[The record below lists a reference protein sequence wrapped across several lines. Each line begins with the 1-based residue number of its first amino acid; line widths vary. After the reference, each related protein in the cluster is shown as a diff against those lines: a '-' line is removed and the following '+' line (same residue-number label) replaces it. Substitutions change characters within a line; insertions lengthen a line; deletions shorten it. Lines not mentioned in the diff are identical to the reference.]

1 FDAFAI
7 EGDHMEVI
15 TREYADTIPSHLT
28 SQLGVAPTGRRFAA
42 VVMGA
47 ATHAVGLPDIPS
59 PYQHL
64 EQVVFTHRIR
74 EPEKNLRFT
83 DEDPIVVIR
92 EMKQQDGAD
101 IWLCGGGSL
110 AGQLI
115 DEIDRLV
122 LKRQPVLLGD
132 GIPLFAP
139 GTYDPARFDHVSSR
153 DFDSGV
159 SFVEQVRRR

>member
-1 FDAFAI
+1 MRELVYYVAVSLDGYIAGPDGQFDAFAI

-83 DEDPIVVIR
+83 DEDPI
-92 EMKQQDGAD
+92 
-101 IWLCGGGSL
+101 
-110 AGQLI
+110 
-115 DEIDRLV
+115 
-122 LKRQPVLLGD
+122 
-132 GIPLFAP
+132 
-139 GTYDPARFDHVSSR
+139 
-153 DFDSGV
+153 
-159 SFVEQVRRR
+159 